1 MQCHD
6 TARKGE
12 SMSTT
17 VPTNTEFLA
26 LKSTVAALGTQVNA
40 ATAANV
46 VDAQRL
52 ATLEAAVLALQGI
65 TAPPPV
71 VVPEIPPVTAAWPHE
86 PVGFTILEDR
96 GWEAGLGAWFRKFT
110 SSDKP
115 IRVVPITDSKLGEA
129 SALEILYPQGH
140 QGGGGTELES
150 APFPAVKELYVGF
163 WAQVS
168 SNWQGH
174 SSGINKLVY
183 LADDAVGF
191 HAMWYELF
199 GSGSQPLGFYVVNQS
214 GPDIGYHDS
223 LPGAI
228 SRGVWHQVEIY
239 QKQGAGN
246 GIIQVWVDGLLAI
259 QQFAVVTRDTP
270 FTSVTISG
278 IWGGIG
284 DTKAHDDYMRF
295 DRIRISGR

>member
-1 MQCHD
+1 
-6 TARKGE
+6 
-12 SMSTT
+12 MSAT

-26 LKSTVAALGTQVNA
+26 LKATVAGLATQANT
-40 ATAANV
+40 ATAMNATEET
-46 VDAQRL
+46 RL
-52 ATLEAAVLALQGI
+52 ATLEAAVLALQGV
-65 TAPPPV
+65 TPPVLPPPV
-71 VVPEIPPVTAAWPHE
+71 VIPPPVSAAWPHE
-86 PVGFTILEDR
+86 PQGFTIIEDR
-96 GWEAGLGAWFRKFT
+96 GWESGLGTWFRKFT
-110 SSDKP
+110 SADKP
-115 IRVVPITDSKLGEA
+115 IRIVPITDSKLGEA
-129 SALEILYPQGH
+129 SALEIFYAAGH

-168 SNWQGH
+168 ANWQGH
-174 SSGINKLVY
+174 SSGINKIVY

-199 GSGSQPLGFYVVNQS
+199 GAGSTPLGFYIVNQS
-214 GPDIGYHDS
+214 GPDIGYHDT
-223 LPGAI
+223 LPGPI
-228 SRGVWHQVEIY
+228 NRGVWHQVEIY

-259 QQFAVVTRDTP
+259 VQTAVVTRDTP

-284 DTKAHDDYMRF
+284 DTKAHDDFMRF